1 MTSKVSILG
10 TSALV
15 PHPYRAGSVTL
26 TQNEADTLNRAF
38 VHSASKGLHRLLSS
52 SSVVGRSADELH
64 GLVAKFLEDHVNE
77 FHEGPERL
85 RAIENE
91 ARRIALLAI
100 ESSEYRAG
108 RTVKEMA
115 KEKLEARLV
124 ALAAS
129 GEIREEATRRVDAFR
144 SLARGSLD
152 YAKQERGVEELLS

>member
-15 PHPYRAGSVTL
+15 PHPYRAGSVVL

-52 SSVVGRSADELH
+52 SSGKSEDELRS
-64 GLVAKFLEDHVNE
+64 LAEKFLAEHVNE

-91 ARRIALLAI
+91 ARRISLLAI

-115 KEKLEARLV
+115 KEELETRLV
-124 ALAAS
+124 ALSVS

-152 YAKQERGVEELLS
+152 YAKQDRGIEELLS